1 MEYCAITGDGVVA
14 SGEIARLGRELRD
27 GLGVGCACLFG
38 LSRKLPVRQGLPQ
51 TLPRRV
57 AEKAS
62 GFSCVCGLPRSG
74 TSSHKEILLMLELV
88 CKKSRGINH
97 GLCLLGIT
105 FYELVFYIIKL
116 QPFRMPPTA
125 LPNTRTEFSQY
136 HGSLT
141 RTWVASVDCFSTA
154 GLSRQGRVGDDSV
167 TDICAADAVGRY
179 ACLTLLPMART
190 AKTGPTM

>member
-1 MEYCAITGDGVVA
+1 MVA
-14 SGEIARLGRELRD
+14 SGEIARLGGELRD
-27 GLGVGCACLFG
+27 GLGVGCACLSG
-38 LSRKLPVRQGLPQ
+38 LSRKLSVRQGLPQ

-57 AEKAS
+57 IEKAS
-62 GFSCVCGLPRSG
+62 GFSCVCGLPRSD

-105 FYELVFYIIKL
+105 FYELVL
-116 QPFRMPPTA
+116 SMPSNFSLSECLHTA